1 MGRRNTE
8 MGENFT
14 GVKNQKL
21 TRLAAVLA
29 AVVLVA
35 SAADLALVQPPELQ
49 AQLAGKG
56 AGPVIIY
63 GRPQCLVPQQAHTG
77 IGVCRTGKWGGGSR
91 DVEGGGRQ
99 AAARSRGGALL
110 RLLPVGPLPVH
121 QASHESAQGDGL
133 YQGEGAVSG
142 DGLQGRLAG

>member
-1 MGRRNTE
+1 

-21 TRLAAVLA
+21 TRPAAVLA

-56 AGPVIIY
+56 RV
-63 GRPQCLVPQQAHTG
+63 R
-77 IGVCRTGKWGGGSR
+77 
-91 DVEGGGRQ
+91 
-99 AAARSRGGALL
+99 
-110 RLLPVGPLPVH
+110 
-121 QASHESAQGDGL
+121 
-133 YQGEGAVSG
+133 
-142 DGLQGRLAG
+142 